1 MRERERGEIERG
13 REREG
18 GREKGGERE
27 RETICMA
34 IVGFYCLAGAK
45 GRSNVNVATLT
56 DVLWSTASLKLLAVT
71 SHTHGEEG
79 EGVHLEPLFLLSSR
93 EAEQDSRGESSSFT
107 AGH

>member
-27 RETICMA
+27 RETIWS
-34 IVGFYCLAGAK
+34 VGFYC
-45 GRSNVNVATLT
+45 RQ
-56 DVLWSTASLKLLAVT
+56 KLEADIQAA
-71 SHTHGEEG
+71 
-79 EGVHLEPLFLLSSR
+79 SR